1 MPQNDVS
8 LVNIQ
13 SVVNSSGIPEISG
26 NTRNQTRARA
36 TMTRASQARAAQDH
50 RIGKLH

>member
-13 SVVNSSGIPEISG
+13 SVINSSGTPEISG
-26 NTRNQTRARA
+26 KPRNQTRARA
-36 TMTRASQARAAQDH
+36 TVTKVSQARAAQDH
-50 RIGKLH
+50 RI